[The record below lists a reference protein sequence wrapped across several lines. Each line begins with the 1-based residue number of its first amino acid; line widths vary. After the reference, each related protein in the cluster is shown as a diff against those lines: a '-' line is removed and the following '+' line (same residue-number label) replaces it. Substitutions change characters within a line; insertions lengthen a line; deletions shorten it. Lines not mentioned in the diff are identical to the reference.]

1 MSPNVKTLKY
11 CKVSEVVFIHR
22 TTPEWGGI
30 RPVVFGDDTGVEQV
44 AIHFISP
51 TRG

>member
-22 TTPEWGGI
+22 TTPEWGGSGRLYSETI
-30 RPVVFGDDTGVEQV
+30 LVSSR
-44 AIHFISP
+44 
-51 TRG
+51 